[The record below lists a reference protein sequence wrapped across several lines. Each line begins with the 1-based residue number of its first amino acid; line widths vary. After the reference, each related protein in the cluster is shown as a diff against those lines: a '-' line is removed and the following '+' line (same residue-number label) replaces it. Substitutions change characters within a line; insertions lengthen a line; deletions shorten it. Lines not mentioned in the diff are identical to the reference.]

1 MATLL
6 EGPWPYQREQPDL
19 VVLGVEPGHAP
30 SPLPPVRI
38 FLGTEEG
45 QYRAER
51 VFVWSVLQVRDP
63 ARVYEIHLMKNVAGF
78 DRRGWRTGFTCYRFA
93 IPDFAGRTGKAIYN
107 DVDQIYLADPA
118 LLFDLPLD
126 GHGYLAIDARDTSV
140 MLIDCERMLPWWNR
154 AAASAHGAKG
164 PLTRKPAEEPGLWGE
179 LDGHW
184 NARDLEYVEGRTKCL
199 HYTALHQQ
207 PWNPFP
213 EAYSYHQNPLAYI
226 WHDLERGADAAG
238 WEMFTP
244 RGARAP
250 ASRPSWARTDR
261 PRPCTAGSASVGR
274 QRAACCARRVPAA
287 CWSPASTA
295 RSMPRWAPPSSR
307 PLVTISPARAGTC
320 PRSASTPCWPPES
333 SSASPVRTRTGSCAS
348 CSPRPTARWCCASA
362 SSHEEGVGSEGWWR
376 RRVEA
381 IAAHHPTVSWELDA
395 VRRLPTGLADGRGDA
410 GPARHAARKPIG
422 LGAHRRGRGS
432 RPPGA
437 PGRRGAGRALRREAA
452 GVRATRG
459 PARPGLRAPRPA
471 ASMPRGRRRWRHP
484 GRTS

>member
-1 MATLL
+1 M
-6 EGPWPYQREQPDL
+6 
-19 VVLGVEPGHAP
+19 
-30 SPLPPVRI
+30 RI

-51 VFVWSVLQVRDP
+51 VFVWSILQVRDP

-154 AAASAHGAKG
+154 AAASAPGAKG
-164 PLTRKPAEEPGLWGE
+164 PLTSKPAEEPGLWGE
-179 LDGHW
+179 LDPHW

-226 WHDLERGADAAG
+226 WHDLERGG
-238 WEMFTP
+238 RRGRLRGVHP
-244 RGARAP
+244 RRARAP
-250 ASRPSWARTDR
+250 ASRPSWARTGRRRR
-261 PRPCTAGSASVGR
+261 PR
-274 QRAACCARRVPAA
+274 RARSCRRPRAICCARRAPAA
-287 CWSPASTA
+287 CWSPAWAA
-295 RSMPRWAPPSSR
+295 RSMRRSAPPSSR
-307 PLVTISPARAGTC
+307 RPATISPAPAGGLPERALRRRARRRHLRAHPRRGRELGPARAVRRGRPRAGAAHRRHA
-320 PRSASTPCWPPES
+320 PRRVSA
-333 SSASPVRTRTGSCAS
+333 ARAGGAAGSRR
-348 CSPRPTARWCCASA
+348 SPRT
-362 SSHEEGVGSEGWWR
+362 
-376 RRVEA
+376 
-381 IAAHHPTVSWELDA
+381 IPTVSWELDA
-395 VRRLPTGLADGRGDA
+395 VRRLPTGSLAVEATQVRRVD
-410 GPARHAARKPIG
+410 AAREPAG
-422 LGAHRRGRGS
+422 LGADRRGRGR

-437 PGRRGAGRALRREAA
+437 PGRRGAGLAASRRSRWPSGRWRGCAA
-452 GVRATRG
+452 GSS
-459 PARPGLRAPRPA
+459 APRPA
-471 ASMPRGRRRWRHP
+471 ASIRRARRRWRHP
-484 GRTS
+484 GRTC

>member
-164 PLTRKPAEEPGLWGE
+164 PLTAQAGRGAGPVGRAGRALER
-179 LDGHW
+179 
-184 NARDLEYVEGRTKCL
+184 ARPRIC
-199 HYTALHQQ
+199 
-207 PWNPFP
+207 
-213 EAYSYHQNPLAYI
+213 
-226 WHDLERGADAAG
+226 RGADQVPALHGPAPAAL
-238 WEMFTP
+238 EPLP
-244 RGARAP
+244 RGLFLSPEPAGLHLARPRARRRRRRLGDVHAAMRPAP

-261 PRPCTAGSASVGR
+261 PRPLIPGPLLSEAAGGLLR
-274 QRAACCARRVPAA
+274 Q
-287 CWSPASTA
+287 TGA
-295 RSMPRWAPPSSR
+295 RSL
-307 PLVTISPARAGTC
+307 LVTGIDGALNAPLGATELTPTRHDFARARGHL
-320 PRSASTPCWPPES
+320 PEE
-333 SSASPVRTRTGSCAS
+333 PF
-348 CSPRPTARWCCASA
+348 
-362 SSHEEGVGSEGWWR
+362 
-376 RRVEA
+376 
-381 IAAHHPTVSWELDA
+381 DA
-395 VRRLPTGLADGRGDA
+395 VLAAGIFERIPGADANWVLRELFAAA
-410 GPARHAARKPIG
+410 GPRARA
-422 LGAHRRGRGS
+422 AHRRHR
-432 RPPGA
+432 
-437 PGRRGAGRALRREAA
+437 RRGCRQRGTGGAAVSRRS
-452 GVRATRG
+452 
-459 PARPGLRAPRPA
+459 PRTI
-471 ASMPRGRRRWRHP
+471 RR
-484 GRTS
+484 